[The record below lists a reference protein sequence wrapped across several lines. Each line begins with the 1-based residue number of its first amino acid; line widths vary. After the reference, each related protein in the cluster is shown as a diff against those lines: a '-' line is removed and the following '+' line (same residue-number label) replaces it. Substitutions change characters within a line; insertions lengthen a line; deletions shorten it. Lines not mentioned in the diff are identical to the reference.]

1 MTSSRRRPDLAALLL
16 TGLTVLYP
24 ILVVSSFHLLGSYPT
39 IALLCTLLLLRLIT
53 PSTWSMPADL
63 IWMTV
68 MVVVVVAVVG
78 FFSAEL
84 GVRIYPVAMNGAM
97 LYAFART
104 LWHPP
109 SMIERF
115 ARLVEPDLDADG
127 VRYTRKVTIV
137 WVGFF
142 VVNGSVSLWSV
153 IAGSWLAWTVYNG
166 AISYVLAGL
175 LFALEYLI
183 RQRVRQGRAL
193 G

>member
-1 MTSSRRRPDLAALLL
+1 
-16 TGLTVLYP
+16 
-24 ILVVSSFHLLGSYPT
+24 
-39 IALLCTLLLLRLIT
+39 
-53 PSTWSMPADL
+53 MPADL
-63 IWMTV
+63 LWMTV
-68 MVVVVVAVVG
+68 MVAAVVG
-78 FFSAEL
+78 VVGLFSAET
-84 GVRIYPVAMNGAM
+84 GVRIYPVAMNAAM

-127 VRYTRKVTIV
+127 VRYTRKVTMV

-142 VVNGSVSLWSV
+142 VVNGGAALWSV
-153 IAGSWLAWTVYNG
+153 FAGSWLAWTVYNG
-166 AISYVLAGL
+166 AISYMLAGL

-183 RQRVRQGRAL
+183 RQRVRQRPAL